1 MKNGKELFSYESLA
15 FFGQVNASISHE
27 LKNIMA
33 IISETAGLLNDITD
47 MASDGRAIDSD
58 LLQTSARSIMEEI
71 HRGFKTIRQMNRFA
85 HCVDTPVESVSLED
99 LLDLVINIAGY
110 LAYSGTTRLRTLK
123 AEKETVVT
131 SPFILAAVVY
141 QALTFSYRNSGPNA
155 EIEIDISRWSDSVWR
170 IAIHGFYIKSFQ
182 AFPDEHLERMARSIG
197 VGIQCDR
204 FNNRLD
210 LDVPNDIDH
219 LLAQHKEI
227 TTADESKRPP
237 AKGGGFNLRP

>member
-47 MASDGRAIDSD
+47 MASNGRAIDSD
-58 LLQTSARSIMEEI
+58 LLQSSARSIMEEI

-85 HCVDTPVESVSLED
+85 HCVDKPVESVLLKD
-99 LLDLVINIAGY
+99 LLNMVIHIAGY
-110 LAYSGTTRLRTLK
+110 LAYSGTTRLLTL
-123 AEKETVVT
+123 ATEKETVVT

-141 QALTFSYRNSGPNA
+141 QALTFSYRNSGPDA
-155 EIEIDISRWSDSVWR
+155 EIEIEISRWSDSVWR
-170 IAIHGFYIKSFQ
+170 IAIHRFDIKPFQ
-182 AFPDEHLERMARSIG
+182 IFPDEHLEKMARSIG

-210 LDVPNDIDH
+210 LDVPNNLDGFSMQQDGM
-219 LLAQHKEI
+219 
-227 TTADESKRPP
+227 TSADKNSASKIRV
-237 AKGGGFNLRP
+237 

>member
-47 MASDGRAIDSD
+47 MASDGKAIDSD

-85 HCVDTPVESVSLED
+85 HCVDTPVETVTLED

-110 LAYSGTTRLRTLK
+110 LAYSGTTRLHTLQT
-123 AEKETVVT
+123 EKKTIVT
-131 SPFILAAVVY
+131 SPLILAAVIY
-141 QALTFSYRNSGPNA
+141 QALTFSYSNSGPDA
-155 EIEIDISRWSDSVWR
+155 EIEIEISRRSDSVWR
-170 IAIHGFYIKSFQ
+170 IAIHGFNIMPFQ
-182 AFPDEHLERMARSIG
+182 VFPDEHLEKTARSIG
-197 VGIQCDR
+197 VEIECDR

-219 LLAQHKEI
+219 LLMQQEGMA
-227 TTADESKRPP
+227 TAGENSTSKIRV
-237 AKGGGFNLRP
+237 

>member
-1 MKNGKELFSYESLA
+1 MKDGKDLFSYESLA

-58 LLQTSARSIMEEI
+58 LLQSSARSIMEEI

-85 HCVDTPVESVSLED
+85 HCVDKPVEPVLLEE
-99 LLDLVINIAGY
+99 LLGMVINIAGY
-110 LAYSGTTRLRTLK
+110 LAYSGTTRLCTLPT
-123 AEKETVVT
+123 EKETVVT
-131 SPFILAAVVY
+131 SPFMLAAIVY
-141 QALTFSYRNSGPNA
+141 QALTFSYRNSGPDA
-155 EIEIDISRWSDSVWR
+155 EIEIEISRWSDSVWR
-170 IAIHGFYIKSFQ
+170 ITIHRFDIKPFQ
-182 AFPDEHLERMARSIG
+182 TFPDEPLEKVARSIG

-210 LDVPNDIDH
+210 LDVPNNLDGF
-219 LLAQHKEI
+219 AMQQNGMTSVNENS
-227 TTADESKRPP
+227 ASKIRV
-237 AKGGGFNLRP
+237 

>member
-1 MKNGKELFSYESLA
+1 MKDGKDLFSYESLA

-58 LLQTSARSIMEEI
+58 LLQSSARSIMEEI

-85 HCVDTPVESVSLED
+85 HCVDKPVEPVLLEE
-99 LLDLVINIAGY
+99 LLGMVINIAGY
-110 LAYSGTTRLRTLK
+110 LAYSGTTRLCTLPT
-123 AEKETVVT
+123 EKETVVT
-131 SPFILAAVVY
+131 SPFMLAAIVY
-141 QALTFSYRNSGPNA
+141 QALTFSYRNSGPDA
-155 EIEIDISRWSDSVWR
+155 EIEIEISRWSDSVWR
-170 IAIHGFYIKSFQ
+170 ITIHRFDIRPFQ
-182 AFPDEHLERMARSIG
+182 TFPDEPLEKVARSIG

-210 LDVPNDIDH
+210 LDVPNNLDGFSMQQNGMTSVSENS
-219 LLAQHKEI
+219 A
-227 TTADESKRPP
+227 SKIRV
-237 AKGGGFNLRP
+237 